1 MKFLHLSDLH
11 LGKRVNEFSMTEEQD
26 YILHKILDI
35 VKAETPDA
43 VVIAGDVYDKPV
55 PPVEAI
61 KLFESFLCALAE
73 MNVAV
78 LIISGNHDSAERL
91 SFASGLLGGSGI
103 YISPAYGGAT
113 APVQLNDEWGEVN
126 FYLLPFV
133 KPANVARAFPNE
145 DIQSYTDAVR
155 AAIAH
160 MGVNF
165 SARNVLV
172 THQFVTGAVRSQ
184 SEEISVGGADNVDG
198 SVFEGF
204 DYVALGHI
212 HGPQKIGR
220 ETVRY
225 CGTPLKYSFSEANHK
240 KSATIVEMGAKG
252 EVEVKTVDLVPRRD
266 WVQLHGTYAAV
277 TAKSFVDGQNR
288 DNYFKIVLTDE
299 EDIPEGA
306 AKLRYFYP
314 NLMALEYD
322 NSRTRAEANLSE
334 GGDVSNK
341 TPLELFAE
349 LYEKQNGRQMTEEMS
364 SLVGK
369 LISDIWE
376 GAK

>member
-1 MKFLHLSDLH
+1 
-11 LGKRVNEFSMTEEQD
+11 
-26 YILHKILDI
+26 
-35 VKAETPDA
+35 
-43 VVIAGDVYDKPV
+43 
-55 PPVEAI
+55 
-61 KLFESFLCALAE
+61 
-73 MNVAV
+73 
-78 LIISGNHDSAERL
+78 
-91 SFASGLLGGSGI
+91 
-103 YISPAYGGAT
+103 
-113 APVQLNDEWGEVN
+113 
-126 FYLLPFV
+126 
-133 KPANVARAFPNE
+133 
-145 DIQSYTDAVR
+145 
-155 AAIAH
+155 
-160 MGVNF
+160 MGVDL

-184 SEEISVGGADNVDG
+184 SEEISVGGTDNVDG

-240 KSATIVEMGAKG
+240 KSVTIVELGKKDEA
-252 EVEVKTVDLVPRRD
+252 EVRTADLVPRRD

-288 DNYFKIVLTDE
+288 DNYFKVVLTDE
-299 EDIPEGA
+299 EDIPEGV

-322 NSRTRAEANLSE
+322 NSRTRAEADLGE

-349 LYEKQNGRQMTEEMS
+349 LYEKQNGRQMTEEMNL
-364 SLVGK
+364 LVGK